1 MFTKDRENKIP
12 PMISNP
18 NHVFYACIAKGP
30 TVVAEFSPGK
40 ESGIE
45 IIGQRCVEKT
55 PPNHSM
61 FSHTIRNK
69 TYTFLIDDPFAYF
82 AIFDEN
88 LQKSEHLWFLNRVK
102 NGFEEFWGSKMMK
115 DGEKIG
121 SFCFQGELRCMFRE
135 ILALDA
141 DLVNTLMEESSK
153 DGRNPNLDSTNGKG
167 AVIRPLLPKP
177 TKVLM
182 MMKKKPSGE
191 ANGDHHG
198 GDLDNNNYKENGVG
212 EHGNREVSVS
222 MIQKSGGFYMGD
234 GKQKAKQIWKKHV
247 WVVLTLDLI
256 VCAVL
261 CGVWLWVCR
270 GFKCID
276 G

>member
-1 MFTKDRENKIP
+1 
-12 PMISNP
+12 MISNS
-18 NHVFYACIAKGP
+18 NQVFYACIAKGP
-30 TVVAEFSPGK
+30 TIVAEFSPGE

-45 IIGQRCVEKT
+45 IIGQRCIEKT
-55 PPNHSM
+55 PLNHSM
-61 FSHTIRNK
+61 FSHTTRSK

-88 LQKSEHLWFLNRVK
+88 LQKSEYLWFLNRVK
-102 NGFEEFWGSKMMK
+102 NGFKEFWGSKMIK

-121 SFCFQGELRCMFRE
+121 SFCFQGELRFMFRE

-141 DLVNTLMEESSK
+141 DLVNALMEESSK
-153 DGRNPNLDSTNGKG
+153 DSRNPRCLDSTNGKG

-177 TKVLM
+177 TKFLM
-182 MMKKKPSGE
+182 MMKKKKRPFGE
-191 ANGDHHG
+191 ANGDHYG
-198 GDLDNNNYKENGVG
+198 GDLGNNNKVNGVG
-212 EHGNREVSVS
+212 EHDKRGFSVS
-222 MIQKSGGFYMGD
+222 MMQKSGGFYMGD

>member
-1 MFTKDRENKIP
+1 
-12 PMISNP
+12 MISNS
-18 NHVFYACIAKGP
+18 NQVFYACIAKGP
-30 TVVAEFSPGK
+30 TIVAEFSPGE

-45 IIGQRCVEKT
+45 IIGQRCIEKT
-55 PPNHSM
+55 PLNHSM
-61 FSHTIRNK
+61 FSHTTRSK

-88 LQKSEHLWFLNRVK
+88 LQKSEYLW
-102 NGFEEFWGSKMMK
+102 
-115 DGEKIG
+115 
-121 SFCFQGELRCMFRE
+121 E

-141 DLVNTLMEESSK
+141 DLVNALMEESSK
-153 DGRNPNLDSTNGKG
+153 DSRNPRCLDSTNGKG

-177 TKVLM
+177 TKFLM
-182 MMKKKPSGE
+182 MMKKKRPFGE
-191 ANGDHHG
+191 ANGDRYG
-198 GDLDNNNYKENGVG
+198 GDLGNNNKVNGVG
-212 EHGNREVSVS
+212 DHDNRGFPVS
-222 MIQKSGGFYMGD
+222 MMQKSGGFYMGD
-234 GKQKAKQIWKKHV
+234 GKQKPEQIWKKHV

-261 CGVWLWVCR
+261 CGVCR

>member
-1 MFTKDRENKIP
+1 
-12 PMISNP
+12 MISNS
-18 NHVFYACIAKGP
+18 NQVFYACIAKGP
-30 TVVAEFSPGK
+30 TIVAEFSPGE

-45 IIGQRCVEKT
+45 IIGQRCIEKT

-61 FSHTIRNK
+61 FSHTTCSK

-82 AIFDEN
+82 AI
-88 LQKSEHLWFLNRVK
+88 LMRISRSPSIY
-102 NGFEEFWGSKMMK
+102 GFEPCKEW
-115 DGEKIG
+115 
-121 SFCFQGELRCMFRE
+121 E

-141 DLVNTLMEESSK
+141 DLVNALMEESSK
-153 DGRNPNLDSTNGKG
+153 DSRNPRCLDSTNGKG

-177 TKVLM
+177 TKFLM
-182 MMKKKPSGE
+182 MMKKKKKKRPFGE
-191 ANGDHHG
+191 ANGDHYG
-198 GDLDNNNYKENGVG
+198 GDLGNNNKVNGVG
-212 EHGNREVSVS
+212 EHDNRGFSVS
-222 MIQKSGGFYMGD
+222 MMQKSGGFYMGD

-270 GFKCID
+270 GLSALMVESGVVVKSKSFVSIKKIKY
-276 G
+276 

>member
-1 MFTKDRENKIP
+1 
-12 PMISNP
+12 MISNP

-30 TVVAEFSPGK
+30 TVLAEFSSSK

-45 IIGQRCVEKT
+45 IIGQRCIEET

-61 FSHTIRNK
+61 FSHTTRNK

-88 LQKSEHLWFLNRVK
+88 LQKSESLWFLNRVK
-102 NGFEEFWGSKMMK
+102 DAFEEFLGAKMMK
-115 DGEKIG
+115 DGEKMG
-121 SFCFQGELRCMFRE
+121 SFCFQGELRFVFRQ

-141 DLVNTLMEESSK
+141 DLVNALMEESTK
-153 DGRNPNLDSTNGKG
+153 DSRNPSLDSTKTKG

-177 TKVLM
+177 SKVLM
-182 MMKKKPSGE
+182 KKKKRSPGE

-198 GDLDNNNYKENGVG
+198 GDLDNNKASGVG
-212 EHGNREVSVS
+212 ENGSREFSVT
-222 MIQKSGGFYMGD
+222 MMQKSGGFYMGD

-247 WVVLTLDLI
+247 WVVLILDLI

-261 CGVWLWVCR
+261 FGVWLWVCR
-270 GFKCID
+270 GLKCID

>member
-1 MFTKDRENKIP
+1 
-12 PMISNP
+12 MISNS
-18 NHVFYACIAKGP
+18 NHVFYACIVKGP
-30 TVVAEFSPGK
+30 TIVAEFSPGE

-45 IIGQRCVEKT
+45 IIGQRCIEKT

-61 FSHTIRNK
+61 FSHTTRSK

-88 LQKSEHLWFLNRVK
+88 LQKSEYLWFLNRVK
-102 NGFEEFWGSKMMK
+102 NGFKELWGFKMMK
-115 DGEKIG
+115 D
-121 SFCFQGELRCMFRE
+121 E

-141 DLVNTLMEESSK
+141 DLVNALMEESSK
-153 DGRNPNLDSTNGKG
+153 DSRNPRCLDSTSGKG

-182 MMKKKPSGE
+182 MKKKKRPLGD
-191 ANGDHHG
+191 ANGDHYG
-198 GDLDNNNYKENGVG
+198 GDLGNNNKVNGVG
-212 EHGNREVSVS
+212 EHDNREFSVS
-222 MIQKSGGFYMGD
+222 MMQKNGGFYMGD

-247 WVVLTLDLI
+247 WMVLTLDLI

-270 GFKCID
+270 GFKCIND
-276 G
+276 

>member
-1 MFTKDRENKIP
+1 
-12 PMISNP
+12 MISNP

-30 TVVAEFSPGK
+30 TVLAEFSSSN

-45 IIGQRCVEKT
+45 IVGQRCIEKT

-61 FSHTIRNK
+61 FSHTTRNK

-82 AIFDEN
+82 AIFDED
-88 LQKSEHLWFLNRVK
+88 LQKSESLWFLNRVK
-102 NGFEEFWGSKMMK
+102 DAFEDFLGAKMMK
-115 DGEKIG
+115 DGEKMG
-121 SFCFQGELRCMFRE
+121 SFCFQGELRFMFRE

-141 DLVNTLMEESSK
+141 DLVNALMEESTK
-153 DGRNPNLDSTNGKG
+153 DSRNPSLDSTKAKG

-177 TKVLM
+177 STVF
-182 MMKKKPSGE
+182 MKKKKRSPGE

-198 GDLDNNNYKENGVG
+198 GDLDNNKASGAGENGS
-212 EHGNREVSVS
+212 REFSVT
-222 MIQKSGGFYMGD
+222 MMQKSGGFYTGD

-247 WVVLTLDLI
+247 WVVLILDLL

-261 CGVWLWVCR
+261 FGVWLWVCR
-270 GFKCID
+270 GLKCID

>member
-1 MFTKDRENKIP
+1 
-12 PMISNP
+12 MISNP

-30 TVVAEFSPGK
+30 TVLAEFSSSK

-45 IIGQRCVEKT
+45 IIGQRCIEKT

-61 FSHTIRNK
+61 FSHTIGNK
-69 TYTFLIDDPFAYF
+69 TYSFLIDDPFAYF
-82 AIFDEN
+82 AIFDED
-88 LQKSEHLWFLNRVK
+88 LHKSESLWFLNRVK
-102 NGFEEFWGSKMMK
+102 DGFGEFLVSKMVK
-115 DGEKIG
+115 DGEKMG
-121 SFCFQGELRCMFRE
+121 SFCFQGELRFMFRD

-141 DLVNTLMEESSK
+141 DLVNALTEESSN
-153 DGRNPNLDSTNGKG
+153 DSRNPSLDSTKGKG
-167 AVIRPLLPKP
+167 AVIKPLLPKP
-177 TKVLM
+177 SKVLM
-182 MMKKKPSGE
+182 MKKKKRSSGE

-198 GDLDNNNYKENGVG
+198 GDLDNNKVNGAGENGS
-212 EHGNREVSVS
+212 REFSVS
-222 MIQKSGGFYMGD
+222 MMQKSNGFYLGD

-247 WVVLTLDLI
+247 WVVLILDLI

-261 CGVWLWVCR
+261 FGVWLWVCR